1 MIKLGCMHTPSTSL
15 SRLWSRRLLLL
26 CLGVIGLYLTHCSV
40 SLENPEEDARKK
52 LSEIIPT
59 TFPALEGRWDV
70 DSTYTVFDTKSTL
83 LRNRGIQLELFPDT
97 TLLALDTQN
106 IVFPGKISAR
116 FHLKGDTLFIE
127 AVTHLSPAVTVL
139 ADTFLVK
146 LRFLG
151 NYMELD
157 HPFDQRSTFFHK
169 HGFLDSVAQDSL
181 LRDSLWLLKSHRVNQ
196 ESLYVE
202 SLTRDF
208 SYLRIKSDSIFRDQ
222 HSNGVF
228 RTDAE
233 KVSRSGRKWTWTN
246 ANGSRDFFVD
256 LITKDTLRV
265 WPLIGGKP
273 DSGFDTYTKT
283 SRPHR
288 FDLDL
293 RPLLGH
299 LRTDSLVD
307 PGSRLVNHFGRFYD
321 LELGEDHTVL
331 TQTNMASLPKYQSWN
346 IDSGSLIM
354 RGIGVAESK
363 FKVDTTI
370 PKTLKLLPISSGAFP
385 VTTQLYMTKVDGS
398 RYVDHPLE
406 RFDQASYAHIILG
419 VDTLRYYFSSNYMNV
434 VPEEFEIQN
443 QNTVDSSWLTLRINP
458 GQESFQSSQVG
469 FRYLME
475 GRTQALGKFT
485 CKAQPSNDL
494 VIRLSPSSD
503 PTFAT
508 GQMQGHCHILT
519 STLAPADSNL
529 LLEGIFR
536 FKRKSITARQ
546 SSLWLK

>member
-1 MIKLGCMHTPSTSL
+1 MHTRSTFRSQLRSHGLWLLSL
-15 SRLWSRRLLLL
+15 
-26 CLGVIGLYLTHCSV
+26 GMIGLYLTHCSL
-40 SLENPEEDARKK
+40 SLENPEDDARKK
-52 LSEIIPT
+52 LAKIVPT
-59 TFPALEGRWDV
+59 TFAALEGRWDV

-83 LRNRGIQLELFPDT
+83 LRDRGIQLELFSDT

-106 IVFPGKISAR
+106 IAFSGKISAR
-116 FHLKGDTLFIE
+116 FHLKADTLFIE
-127 AVTHLSPAVTVL
+127 AATRSLPTASVL

-151 NYMELD
+151 NYLELD

-196 ESLYVE
+196 ESLLIE
-202 SLTRDF
+202 PLTRDF

-233 KVSRSGRKWTWTN
+233 KLSRSGRKWTWTN
-246 ANGSRDFFVD
+246 AIGSREFFVD

-265 WPLIGGKP
+265 WPLVSGKP
-273 DSGFDTYTKT
+273 DSGFDTYTRT

-293 RPLLGH
+293 HPFLGH
-299 LRTDSLVD
+299 VRTDSMLD
-307 PGSRLVNHFGRFYD
+307 PGTRLVNHFGRFFD
-321 LELGEDHTVL
+321 LEFGEDHTIL
-331 TQTNMASLPKYQSWN
+331 TQTNMASLPRFQSWS
-346 IDSGSLIM
+346 IDNGLLIM
-354 RGIGVAESK
+354 SGTGVSGTK

-370 PKTLKLLPISSGAFP
+370 PKTLKLIP
-385 VTTQLYMTKVDGS
+385 VATGVLLLSTQLYMTKVDAS
-398 RYVDHPLE
+398 RYAEHPLE

-419 VDTLRYYFSSNYMNV
+419 MDTLRYYFSVNYMNV
-434 VPEEFEIQN
+434 NPEEFEIQN
-443 QNTVDSSWLTLRINP
+443 QNPLDSSWLTLRINP

-475 GRTQALGKFT
+475 GRTQSLGKFT
-485 CKAQPSNDL
+485 CKAQPTNDL

-503 PTFAT
+503 PTFAL
-508 GQMQGHCHILT
+508 GQIQGHCHVLT
-519 STLAPADSNL
+519 STFVPADSNL
-529 LLEGIFR
+529 LLEGNFR